1 MADSTS
7 KAARPD
13 KAARSDRAARPD
25 ENRILWEANRLWPRL
40 QATSQHG
47 LAVGALQP
55 IETIVEQIESGGVRF
70 VVRILANL
78 SRKEKARQQQGKT
91 IPANPFLPY
100 EPDLYVT
107 DISPTHLCLLNKFNV
122 VDHHFLIVTR
132 EYEPQENWLTLAD
145 FQALAQCLL
154 AIDGLAFFNGGKVA
168 GASQPHK
175 HLQVVPYS
183 DQLTEFP
190 IETMM
195 TAAKENKCKLSDEVQ
210 FLPFPFCHAALPFSF
225 AGNFTS
231 DFTGDALSVAHRLLV
246 GYYQLLE
253 TVGITGSPWKGT
265 QTAGYNFLCTRQW
278 MMIVPRS
285 QEKYAGISVNSLG
298 FAGSLLV
305 KNREALQ
312 QLTDVGPVNL
322 LQQVGFSLAPER

>member
-7 KAARPD
+7 KVARPD
-13 KAARSDRAARPD
+13 RASRPN
-25 ENRILWEANRLWPRL
+25 ESRIPWEANRLWPRL

-55 IETIVEQIESGGVRF
+55 IETVVEQIESGGVRF

-190 IETMM
+190 IEIVM
-195 TAAKENKCKLSDEVQ
+195 TAAKENKCKPSDEVQ

-225 AGNFTS
+225 
-231 DFTGDALSVAHRLLV
+231 TGDSGNASSAAHRLLA
-246 GYYQLLE
+246 GYHQLLQ
-253 TVGITGSPWKGT
+253 TVGITGSPWKGA

-305 KNREALQ
+305 KNKEALQ

-322 LQQVGFSLAPER
+322 P